1 MALRVLL
8 ADESSTIKKAIQMAL
23 SDLGVDVK
31 NVTSGLDVLDVCRS
45 FLPDI
50 ILADILLSKKN
61 GYDVC
66 SEIKNNNEFN
76 KIPVVLM
83 WSSFMQLEQNL
94 FTQVKADAA
103 LEKPFDTDT
112 LRKLIEKFVPKTRD
126 FPLKGLL
133 KHPQLPDFVESD
145 TYVKQRTEFEE
156 KKSHQDSKISKQSPK
171 GFTEDQ
177 FDEEDEF
184 SEVSLKSQN
193 QNSLFSKQEYN
204 LNTSSNKNLNTN
216 PNNNSNQRT
225 SFNSQNVNNK
235 EAKNEEKEDWSAS
248 SADQFIVETE
258 SYGDFEEVKITSSN
272 TNALPNHPNQLH
284 KRIQEQL
291 KDYVQDAPLAKNKA
305 ESLTNRSLNAFE
317 EQILKDEIKLIAE
330 KICWQILPEMTE
342 KIVREELSK
351 LLNGLE
357 K

>member
-66 SEIKNNNEFN
+66 SEIKNNSEFN

-145 TYVKQRTEFEE
+145 TYVKQRTEFEDR
-156 KKSHQDSKISKQSPK
+156 KKNNQDSKDFKNLKSTNATFSDDNQ
-171 GFTEDQ
+171 
-177 FDEEDEF
+177 DEEDEF
-184 SEVSLKSQN
+184 SEVPLKSQN
-193 QNSLFSKQEYN
+193 QSSLFANQDYN
-204 LNTSSNKNLNTN
+204 VEEIANLKSQSDRSSTINRHTT
-216 PNNNSNQRT
+216 Q
-225 SFNSQNVNNK
+225 
-235 EAKNEEKEDWSAS
+235 NEEKEDWSAS

-272 TNALPNHPNQLH
+272 TNALTNHPKQLQ

-305 ESLTNRSLNAFE
+305 ESLTKRSLNAFE